1 MDKCSQA
8 VDGGGVDG
16 GGGVLP
22 CYSRL
27 FGMDRIEQ
35 SARHFRRPGL
45 DVRHAGNKRNAFPH
59 QESPFFFKHCMISVD
74 GLWFCRERY

>member
-16 GGGVLP
+16 GDGVFP

-59 QESPFFFKHCMISVD
+59 QESPFSETGYKRTCEN
-74 GLWFCRERY
+74 GPKNELR